1 MKIKSISIK
10 NFKGIKEF
18 KHTFNEKTNELNAI
32 NGGGK
37 TSIKEAYFWCLG
49 QDIKN
54 IIPSKNNVE
63 IQGLDIEV
71 ELKIEIDNVEFTLS
85 RTQKEKYK
93 LDKETNTR
101 VKTGNE
107 SVFYIDGIEQKV
119 AEYKTKLA
127 SMLNLSDYNIFNILS
142 DIEFFN
148 GNTNSWKWQNR
159 RLELLKH
166 INYDN
171 SKILNQDK
179 YNIIKDDVLK
189 GYSLDELKKAYKK
202 ANSDL
207 DKQKEKN
214 LIIIEQLEGQIDP
227 SAINEE
233 SYLVTI
239 KGLEKEKAQY
249 YESIKESRETL
260 EDYKKLN
267 NKLTMLEDREDML
280 NANLKDKKESSRSEL
295 ERLKAQIETLSN
307 TSEKKKCPYCNSEL
321 EDSKLQGLLDKLNKD
336 KSELISR
343 ATKDIDS
350 IKKQLEE
357 IQSQKEKVEFE
368 LNMIQEE
375 YNIEE
380 ITKNLN
386 DNTKVMEIDT
396 KIMSL
401 KSCVLKA
408 QKSLEN
414 KAQIEK
420 LNSENMDLTTKSIVY
435 VNKLNALNDYNV
447 ELSKDI
453 TKMVNDLFPSEVS
466 FALFDFANYKGDL
479 EDICLSMLNGKTY
492 DECSTGEK
500 YYLNFLITTTLQK
513 LYNVELP
520 IWCDN
525 YECLSRDLISNSQ
538 SIRLMVSQ
546 ANDEFINNIV
556 KI

>member
-18 KHTFNEKTNELNAI
+18 THTFNESLNDLMAI

-49 QDIKN
+49 QDVKN

-63 IQGLDIEV
+63 IQGLEIEV
-71 ELKIEIDNVEFTLS
+71 ELKIEIDNVEFTLV
-85 RTQKEKYK
+85 RIQKEKYK
-93 LDKETNTR
+93 LDKETNTK

-107 SVFYIDGIEQKV
+107 SSFYIDGIEQKV
-119 AEYKTKLA
+119 AEYKMKLA
-127 SMLNLSDYNIFNILS
+127 SMMKLDDYNIFNMLS

-148 GNTNSWKWQNR
+148 GNTNSWKWQQR
-159 RLELLKH
+159 RMELLKH
-166 INYDN
+166 IEYDN
-171 SKILNQDK
+171 SIIINQDK
-179 YNIIKDDVLK
+179 YNIIKEDVLK

-214 LIIIEQLEGQIDP
+214 LIIIEKLEGQLD
-227 SAINEE
+227 SNDINENQFIE
-233 SYLVTI
+233 TI
-239 KGLEKEKAQY
+239 KGLEREKAKY

-260 EDYKKLN
+260 DDYKKLT
-267 NKLTMLEDREDML
+267 NKLTMLKDREDML
-280 NANLKDKKESSRSEL
+280 TSNLKDKKESSRSEL

-307 TSEKKKCPYCNSEL
+307 KNEKQKCPMCNSEL
-321 EDSKLQGLLDKLNKD
+321 EDTRLNSLLEKLNKD
-336 KSELISR
+336 KANLITK
-343 ATKDIDS
+343 ATQDIDLL
-350 IKKQLEE
+350 KKQIEE
-357 IQSQKEKVEFE
+357 IQLQKEKVEFE
-368 LNMIQEE
+368 LNVIQEE

-538 SIRLMVSQ
+538 SIRLIVSQ